1 MSTIFKVLI
10 FILIFT
16 TNVLA
21 NCIEGDCED
30 GQGTMILNDKKYVGG
45 FKDGKRHGQG
55 TSTYIKGEFKGV
67 SYIGIFK
74 NDKPH
79 GQGTVT
85 YASGDKYVG
94 EFKDGKYHGQGTA
107 TYANGAK
114 YVGEFKDWKYH
125 GQGTATYAS
134 GGKYVGEFKDGKANG
149 QGIYT
154 YANGAKYVGEFKD
167 GNFHGQGTFTY
178 ADGNKYAG
186 EFKDSKRNGQGTLI
200 FPDEKKY
207 VGEFKND
214 KYHGQGTYTWPS
226 GKKYVGEFKNDKMHG
241 KGILTS
247 PDGKKYAGEFK
258 DNKFNKQGTLTS
270 SKAKTKKI
278 GNGISINIPDGYKY
292 ESITLDKLL
301 SRFKSEVKNLSKDD
315 LKSAEE
321 IGIGKL
327 SKLIFITKNKKNIDF
342 FNKIT
347 TSSGYEKISKNF
359 TGGMD
364 EVYNSPNFGKLV
376 FEAVEKNNPNIDL
389 SKISDEEWAKFVDEI
404 FNDKDFDKK
413 YKELSKLLEESARL
427 PLTNILSEYPID
439 EPKIVIFLG
448 DIQIKDEVFDEINNL
463 NPDSAY
469 EQLIKFL
476 KTIPGSEILK
486 PDELKIQI
494 QKNKFGNLYM
504 INNNKNVNTDT
515 IFTKP
520 QYSEFVLTTHK
531 NKLFLAFSSC
541 WNKCNNSSTGTD
553 LGLVDILGHTNLFQS
568 IKLSTVDIRY

>member
-21 NCIEGDCED
+21 NCIDGDCEN
-30 GQGTMILNDKKYVGG
+30 GHGTKILENGLKYVGE

-55 TSTYIKGEFKGV
+55 KATYIKGEFKGT
-67 SYIGIFK
+67 SYIGTYK

-79 GQGTVT
+79 GQGAAT
-85 YASGDKYVG
+85 YSSGVKYIG
-94 EFKDGKYHGQGTA
+94 GWKDG
-107 TYANGAK
+107 
-114 YVGEFKDWKYH
+114 E
-125 GQGTATYAS
+125 
-134 GGKYVGEFKDGKANG
+134 
-149 QGIYT
+149 
-154 YANGAKYVGEFKD
+154 
-167 GNFHGQGTFTY
+167 
-178 ADGNKYAG
+178 
-186 EFKDSKRNGQGTLI
+186 
-200 FPDEKKY
+200 
-207 VGEFKND
+207 
-214 KYHGQGTYTWPS
+214 YHGQGTYT
-226 GKKYVGEFKNDKMHG
+226 F
-241 KGILTS
+241 
-247 PDGKKYAGEFK
+247 PDGKKYVGEFK
-258 DNKFNKQGTLTS
+258 DNKFNKKETLIS

-278 GNGISINIPDGYKY
+278 GNGISINIPEGYKY

-315 LKSAEE
+315 IKSAEE

-327 SKLIFITKNKKNIDF
+327 SKLIFITKNNKNIDF

-413 YKELSKLLEESARL
+413 YKELSKLVEESAMS

-439 EPKIVIFLG
+439 EPKILIFLG

-504 INNNKNVNTDT
+504 IQNVKNVNVDT

-531 NKLFLAFSSC
+531 NKWFLAFSSC